1 MIAAQRPEGRA
12 ARILLVDDAP
22 DRVLLVS
29 RILSEADHRVWTV
42 GSGEAALERLDEVA
56 PDLVLLDV
64 VLPGMSGL
72 ATCRHI
78 RSSRAGPRI
87 RVVLFSGLAITS
99 ETQAEGI
106 EAGADGYLTWPL
118 SQREL
123 LARVDLALRTTRTD
137 PTVRPE
143 TPPDSPAP
151 RPRTAIGVPILTPR
165 QEEVVALVAAGRTS
179 AEIAALLDI
188 APGTVETHRKAAMR
202 RIGAR
207 STAELVRYALLNG
220 IAHV

>member
-1 MIAAQRPEGRA
+1 MIAAARPEGRA

-22 DRVLLVS
+22 DRALLIS
-29 RILSEADHRVWTV
+29 RILSAVDHQVWTV
-42 GSGEAALERLDEVA
+42 SSGEAALDRLDEIA

-64 VLPGMSGL
+64 VLPGISGL

-78 RSSRAGPRI
+78 RSSRPDSRI
-87 RVVLFSGLAITS
+87 RIVLFSGFAMSS

-118 SQREL
+118 SRREL
-123 LARVDLALRTTRTD
+123 LARVGLALRTTRV
-137 PTVRPE
+137 VRPERLE
-143 TPPDSPAP
+143 TPPDGH
-151 RPRTAIGVPILTPR
+151 RTGVRDPTLTPR

-179 AEIAALLDI
+179 AEIAALLGI
-188 APGTVETHRKAAMR
+188 APSTVETHRKAAMR
-202 RIGAR
+202 RIGAH

-220 IAHV
+220 IAQV